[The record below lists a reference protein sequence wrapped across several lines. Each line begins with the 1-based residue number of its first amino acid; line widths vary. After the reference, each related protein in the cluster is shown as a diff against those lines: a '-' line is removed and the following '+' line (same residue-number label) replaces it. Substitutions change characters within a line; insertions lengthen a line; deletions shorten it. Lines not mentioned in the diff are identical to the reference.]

1 MDSPLVR
8 LSVISKWVQGSPT
21 SPLSVFHSKSLW
33 PLTSAAAHSD
43 ILFSSRCLLSA
54 VIIFLYLSTSEAN
67 RLKVQILLSSW
78 EKPFTLNCSSL
89 CLYGIL
95 PDLLSHN
102 ALLCFTLLCF
112 ALLCLA
118 FCFHLFCF
126 VLLCFTFRFTLL
138 CFALFCFTFCFTLL
152 CFALPFFCFTLF
164 SFALFWLFL
173 LCLFCFVWQALVCS
187 AIRWRIL
194 KNSLSHNGCKGF
206 YMTFHKLSCFK
217 RRFLNFLLLHVSCG
231 RLSSPSGPSN
241 CWPLQSQEAAGI
253 HEECDVYWHRHTG
266 RTDVH
271 TILH

>member
-1 MDSPLVR
+1 MGPGIAYFPAISLSFKESVAFNFGSRPLRYPFFFSLFVVCCYYFLIFEHLR
-8 LSVISKWVQGSPT
+8 SQQIESSNPIELLRKAFYPQLFISVPEWDFAW
-21 SPLSVFHSKSLW
+21 PLKPQCLALFHS
-33 PLTSAAAHSD
+33 A
-43 ILFSSRCLLSA
+43 LF
-54 VIIFLYLSTSEAN
+54 
-67 RLKVQILLSSW
+67 
-78 EKPFTLNCSSL
+78 
-89 CLYGIL
+89 
-95 PDLLSHN
+95 
-102 ALLCFTLLCF
+102 CF
-112 ALLCLA
+112 ALP
-118 FCFHLFCF
+118 CFLFSF
-126 VLLCFTFRFTLL
+126 VLLCFTFCFTLL